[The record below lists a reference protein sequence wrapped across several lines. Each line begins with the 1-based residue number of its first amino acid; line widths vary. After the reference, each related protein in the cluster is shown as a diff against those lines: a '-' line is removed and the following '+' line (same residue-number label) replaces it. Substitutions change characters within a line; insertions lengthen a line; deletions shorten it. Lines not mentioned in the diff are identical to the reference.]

1 MSNNKTSEKKQV
13 TSMDVARLAGVSQTS
28 VSRVFNPH
36 ASRKPKEEIRE
47 KVLRAAEE
55 LGYKPNA
62 IARSLISKRTDII
75 AIVMGAKIGSFY
87 SQILN
92 KFIDKIQKNG
102 MQILVF
108 NIEPEDNI
116 DNIIERVLQYQV
128 DGLVI
133 TGGALSSDRANECE
147 RRGVPVVIFNRRVSE
162 INVSQVYCDDFTA
175 SKEVADYL
183 LNTGHKKFSCITGQ
197 KHLTATIHREN
208 GFLKRLKERGINE
221 CILEHGDYSYKSGYE
236 AAKRLLD
243 ISNRLDAIFCVND
256 IMGMGAIDAARLE
269 FNIDVPEQLSI
280 ITIDD
285 TEQAEWPGYSLTTMK
300 RPLDLMID
308 DTIEILENKLKN
320 SQMEPVS
327 KVYKMELIKRNSVN
341 LNKGN

>member
-75 AIVMGAKIGSFY
+75 AIVMGEKIGSFY
-87 SQILN
+87 SIILN
-92 KFIDKIQKNG
+92 KLIEKIQKKG

-108 NIEPEDNI
+108 NIEPEESI
-116 DNIIERVLQYQV
+116 VNIIERVLQYQI

-133 TGGALSSDRANECE
+133 TGGALSSDTANECE
-147 RRGVPVVIFNRRVSE
+147 RRGIPLVVFNRYVNE
-162 INVSQVYCDDFTA
+162 INVSQVYCDDFSA
-175 SKEVADYL
+175 GKEIADYL
-183 LNTGHKKFSCITGQ
+183 LNTGHKKVCCISGL
-197 KHLTATIHREN
+197 KHPTATNYREN
-208 GFLKRLKERGINE
+208 GFLERLKERGINE
-221 CILEHGDYSYKSGYE
+221 CILEHGNYSYQSGYE
-236 AAKRLLD
+236 VAKRLLD
-243 ISNRLDAIFCVND
+243 TSNKPDAIFCAND
-256 IMGMGAIDAARLE
+256 IMAMGLLDAARLE
-269 FNIDVPEQLSI
+269 FNIDVPEQLSVI
-280 ITIDD
+280 AVDD
-285 TEQAEWPGYSLTTMK
+285 TEQAAWHGYSITTMR

-308 DTIEILENKLKN
+308 DTIEILENKLKD
-320 SQMEPVS
+320 SQMQPVS
-327 KVYKMELIKRNSVN
+327 KVYKMELIRRNSVN
-341 LNKGN
+341 LNKGD